1 MDEGVISLAEAEGIS
16 RVIGH
21 SRETAKSC
29 YVLQDT
35 HRSVVNCKNA
45 ERIFG
50 LANDSEYSDLHQNGD
65 VTDETANT
73 ERSSSSGDR
82 SNISHHSDILPICY
96 VPKPFGT
103 LHPDYDKKDT
113 NRIRFSLA
121 EKESLI
127 KIVDDMR
134 NLNGTVPDKLASRCI
149 KIIWNSPHLVSIF
162 HIRHALNSQRLRS
175 CLKTLKY
182 VS

>member
-1 MDEGVISLAEAEGIS
+1 LEEGVITLAEAEGIS

-50 LANDSEYSDLHQNGD
+50 LADEYTNLQQNGD
-65 VTDETANT
+65 VTTDETANA

-82 SNISHHSDILPICY
+82 NHSDIIPVSY

-103 LHPDYDKKDT
+103 LHPDYDKKET
-113 NRIRFSLA
+113 NRIRFSPA

-127 KIVDDMR
+127 MIIDDMI
-134 NLNGTVPDKLASRCI
+134 NSYGTLPDKLASRCI
-149 KIIWNSPHLVSIF
+149 KVIWNSPHLVSIF

>member
-1 MDEGVISLAEAEGIS
+1 MEEGVISLAEAEGIS

-35 HRSVVNCKNA
+35 HRSVVHCKNA

-50 LANDSEYSDLHQNGD
+50 LANDD
-65 VTDETANT
+65 VTTD

-82 SNISHHSDILPICY
+82 SNINHHTDILPICY

-103 LHPDYDKKDT
+103 SHPDYAKQDT
-113 NRIRFSLA
+113 NRIRFSPA

-127 KIVDDMR
+127 MIVDDMR
-134 NLNGTVPDKLASRCI
+134 NLNGTLPDKLASRCI
-149 KIIWNSPHLVSIF
+149 KVIWNSPHLVSIF

>member
-35 HRSVVNCKNA
+35 HRSVINCKNA
-45 ERIFG
+45 EKMFG
-50 LANDSEYSDLHQNGD
+50 LANECS
-65 VTDETANT
+65 DETANT
-73 ERSSSSGDR
+73 E
-82 SNISHHSDILPICY
+82 SNINHHTDILPICY

-103 LHPDYDKKDT
+103 SHPDYAKQDT
-113 NRIRFSLA
+113 NRIRFSPA

-127 KIVDDMR
+127 MIVDDMR
-134 NLNGTVPDKLASRCI
+134 NLNGTLPDKLASRCI
-149 KIIWNSPHLVSIF
+149 KVIWNSPHLVSIF

>member
-35 HRSVVNCKNA
+35 HRSVINCKNA
-45 ERIFG
+45 EKIFG
-50 LANDSEYSDLHQNGD
+50 LANEYTDLHQNGD
-65 VTDETANT
+65 VTTDDTANT
-73 ERSSSSGDR
+73 ESSSSSGDR
-82 SNISHHSDILPICY
+82 ININHHSDILPVCY

-103 LHPDYDKKDT
+103 SHPDYDKKDT
-113 NRIRFSLA
+113 NRIRFSPA
-121 EKESLI
+121 EKESLV
-127 KIVDDMR
+127 KIVRDMR
-134 NLNGTVPDKLASRCI
+134 NLHGTLPDKLASRCI
-149 KIIWNSPHLVSIF
+149 KIIWNSPDLVSIF